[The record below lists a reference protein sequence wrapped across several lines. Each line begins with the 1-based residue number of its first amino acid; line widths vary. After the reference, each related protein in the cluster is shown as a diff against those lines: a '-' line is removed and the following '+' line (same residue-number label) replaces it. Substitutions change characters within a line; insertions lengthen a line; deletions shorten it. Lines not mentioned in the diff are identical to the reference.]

1 MLKYKILV
9 FIKVSSFHLDTH
21 CKDLCDW
28 YGGLYLD
35 LTQTVENS
43 NFLNYEAAQAGWT
56 LTKGT
61 GNVKMDANGVKED
74 GQTSLKSSQNYKLTA
89 QYSTTI

>member
-1 MLKYKILV
+1 MV
-9 FIKVSSFHLDTH
+9 FIKVSSFNLDTH

-35 LTQTVENS
+35 LTQTVANN
-43 NFLNYEAAQAGWT
+43 NFLNYEYAQAGWT

-61 GNVKMDANGVKED
+61 GNVKMDVNGIKED
-74 GQTSLKSSQNYKLTA
+74 G
-89 QYSTTI
+89 